1 MFRSWRQSVRE
12 LGERVERLEGALG
25 RLNMENAD
33 LKSQLKE
40 RDARIAKLESVLE
53 ESRRAG
59 KRQAAPFSKDKPKRD
74 PKKPGRKPG
83 SKYGRQAVRAIPVPD
98 KTFEAPCPEQC
109 PCGGKVGAE
118 GSIDL
123 YQVDIPPIQ
132 PETWKF
138 VVGHGHCQEC
148 GRRVRGQHPLL
159 ISKAFEVGTVHF
171 GPRLLAFA
179 AFQKMICG
187 VSYDKIRLG
196 FEQMLGFPVA
206 RSTLCR
212 AMQRLARRA
221 KPTRDALVEA
231 LRASPVVYADET
243 GWKQGG
249 RRVWLWVFT
258 NLRETVYEILPG
270 RGFEQ
275 AASVLGK
282 NYAGTLGVDGWA
294 PYRCFKEATLQTCYN
309 HLLHRCHELLETA
322 TRGAVRFPR
331 LVKAILRHAL
341 ALRDRRDA
349 GEISPH
355 GLRVAKGLLQAKMNR
370 LLHGRFTNPAN
381 QRFAKHL
388 RRYRD
393 NLFVFLDRADVEATN
408 YPAEQ
413 DIRIAVAHEVTA
425 GGTLARATRLQLGRG
440 RQVCPDSIR
449 NFGSIPPPPRS
460 DSTLA
465 LEAGLLRGRLRSV
478 AATPPRPTSN
488 ELEVATLGFD
498 DHRSSALRS
507 CSPSG
512 YEFAPSRACPW
523 ARRSPRRPLSGV
535 GAELSVLAR
544 TPIPSSPPSWPRS
557 PLSSVAVSDRLGRL
571 PRP

>member
-1 MFRSWRQSVRE
+1 M
-12 LGERVERLEGALG
+12 
-25 RLNMENAD
+25 
-33 LKSQLKE
+33 
-40 RDARIAKLESVLE
+40 
-53 ESRRAG
+53 
-59 KRQAAPFSKDKPKRD
+59 
-74 PKKPGRKPG
+74 
-83 SKYGRQAVRAIPVPD
+83 
-98 KTFEAPCPEQC
+98 
-109 PCGGKVGAE
+109 
-118 GSIDL
+118 
-123 YQVDIPPIQ
+123 
-132 PETWKF
+132 
-138 VVGHGHCQEC
+138 GHGHCQEC

-413 DIRIAVAHEVTA
+413 DIRIAVVNRKTCGGGNRTA
-425 GGTLARATRLQLGRG
+425 KGAQAQSILMSLILKWTPFFRPGVKVVKQACSIKKEQRKVKKNRTKHSPVSKAKVCIGGTTRAG
-440 RQVCPDSIR
+440 DS
-449 NFGSIPPPPRS
+449 GGTIPPAQGSREPDPQMEAASFWRTSRVLSRPKRWAEAMPRC
-460 DSTLA
+460 A
-465 LEAGLLRGRLRSV
+465 
-478 AATPPRPTSN
+478 RPN
-488 ELEVATLGFD
+488 CF
-498 DHRSSALRS
+498 RK
-507 CSPSG
+507 SG
-512 YEFAPSRACPW
+512 S
-523 ARRSPRRPLSGV
+523 
-535 GAELSVLAR
+535 
-544 TPIPSSPPSWPRS
+544 
-557 PLSSVAVSDRLGRL
+557 
-571 PRP
+571 

>member
-1 MFRSWRQSVRE
+1 MPRTATTPCRPSGSTPTY
-12 LGERVERLEGALG
+12 A
-25 RLNMENAD
+25 
-33 LKSQLKE
+33 
-40 RDARIAKLESVLE
+40 ARKQCPEKKTVSSLLVNDDRPYPTSDMGIEHSE
-53 ESRRAG
+53 ESRSLLRADPEVG
-59 KRQAAPFSKDKPKRD
+59 EPATKIFIQPLETSLERLSPTSRSQLPDSEFQPIDCPLGQMHLHLAVRISFKAKPQKM
-74 PKKPGRKPG
+74 P
-83 SKYGRQAVRAIPVPD
+83 QAVRAIPVPD

-138 VVGHGHCQEC
+138 VVGHGHCQKC

-341 ALRDRRDA
+341 FWTGHSTLVFVDQ
-349 GEISPH
+349 
-355 GLRVAKGLLQAKMNR
+355 KAKMT
-370 LLHGRFTNPAN
+370 F
-381 QRFAKHL
+381 
-388 RRYRD
+388 
-393 NLFVFLDRADVEATN
+393 
-408 YPAEQ
+408 
-413 DIRIAVAHEVTA
+413 
-425 GGTLARATRLQLGRG
+425 
-440 RQVCPDSIR
+440 
-449 NFGSIPPPPRS
+449 
-460 DSTLA
+460 
-465 LEAGLLRGRLRSV
+465 
-478 AATPPRPTSN
+478 
-488 ELEVATLGFD
+488 
-498 DHRSSALRS
+498 
-507 CSPSG
+507 
-512 YEFAPSRACPW
+512 
-523 ARRSPRRPLSGV
+523 
-535 GAELSVLAR
+535 
-544 TPIPSSPPSWPRS
+544 
-557 PLSSVAVSDRLGRL
+557 
-571 PRP
+571 

>member
-12 LGERVERLEGALG
+12 LGERVERLEGELG

-138 VVGHGHCQEC
+138 VVGHGLPGVCLGVE
-148 GRRVRGQHPLL
+148 
-159 ISKAFEVGTVHF
+159 TVHF

-212 AMQRLARRA
+212 AMGSVLPGVPSPPEMPWWRRCGPAPSSTPMRRA
-221 KPTRDALVEA
+221 GSREVVGSGCGSSRTCARPSTRSF
-231 LRASPVVYADET
+231 RAVVSS
-243 GWKQGG
+243 
-249 RRVWLWVFT
+249 R
-258 NLRETVYEILPG
+258 
-270 RGFEQ
+270 
-275 AASVLGK
+275 
-282 NYAGTLGVDGWA
+282 
-294 PYRCFKEATLQTCYN
+294 
-309 HLLHRCHELLETA
+309 
-322 TRGAVRFPR
+322 
-331 LVKAILRHAL
+331 
-341 ALRDRRDA
+341 
-349 GEISPH
+349 
-355 GLRVAKGLLQAKMNR
+355 
-370 LLHGRFTNPAN
+370 
-381 QRFAKHL
+381 
-388 RRYRD
+388 
-393 NLFVFLDRADVEATN
+393 
-408 YPAEQ
+408 
-413 DIRIAVAHEVTA
+413 
-425 GGTLARATRLQLGRG
+425 
-440 RQVCPDSIR
+440 
-449 NFGSIPPPPRS
+449 PPRCWGK
-460 DSTLA
+460 TTRA
-465 LEAGLLRGRLRSV
+465 
-478 AATPPRPTSN
+478 
-488 ELEVATLGFD
+488 
-498 DHRSSALRS
+498 
-507 CSPSG
+507 PSG
-512 YEFAPSRACPW
+512 
-523 ARRSPRRPLSGV
+523 
-535 GAELSVLAR
+535 
-544 TPIPSSPPSWPRS
+544 
-557 PLSSVAVSDRLGRL
+557 
-571 PRP
+571 

>member
-1 MFRSWRQSVRE
+1 M
-12 LGERVERLEGALG
+12 
-25 RLNMENAD
+25 
-33 LKSQLKE
+33 
-40 RDARIAKLESVLE
+40 
-53 ESRRAG
+53 
-59 KRQAAPFSKDKPKRD
+59 
-74 PKKPGRKPG
+74 
-83 SKYGRQAVRAIPVPD
+83 
-98 KTFEAPCPEQC
+98 
-109 PCGGKVGAE
+109 
-118 GSIDL
+118 
-123 YQVDIPPIQ
+123 
-132 PETWKF
+132 
-138 VVGHGHCQEC
+138 GHGHCQEC

-294 PYRCFKEATLQTCYN
+294 SYRCFKEATLQTCYN

-393 NLFVFLDRADVEATN
+393 NLGSAEDGRLFCCGFFDYYNFHHRHSGIGLMTPADVHYGRAEQLTTARRQILLEAQQAHPERFVRGTPQPPVLPPQAWINPPLEKTKLHDAAQAPLAAASIPGVPPFSASRNQILVDVDVDRADLTSLPTIIEA
-408 YPAEQ
+408 
-413 DIRIAVAHEVTA
+413 H
-425 GGTLARATRLQLGRG
+425 
-440 RQVCPDSIR
+440 
-449 NFGSIPPPPRS
+449 
-460 DSTLA
+460 
-465 LEAGLLRGRLRSV
+465 
-478 AATPPRPTSN
+478 
-488 ELEVATLGFD
+488 
-498 DHRSSALRS
+498 
-507 CSPSG
+507 
-512 YEFAPSRACPW
+512 
-523 ARRSPRRPLSGV
+523 
-535 GAELSVLAR
+535 
-544 TPIPSSPPSWPRS
+544 
-557 PLSSVAVSDRLGRL
+557 
-571 PRP
+571 

>member
-12 LGERVERLEGALG
+12 LGERVERLEGELG

-212 AMQRLARRA
+212 PCSVLPGVPSPPEMPWWRRCGPAPSSTPMRRA
-221 KPTRDALVEA
+221 GSR
-231 LRASPVVYADET
+231 
-243 GWKQGG
+243 
-249 RRVWLWVFT
+249 RRVGCGSSRT
-258 NLRETVYEILPG
+258 CARYEILPWFRAG
-270 RGFEQ
+270 R
-275 AASVLGK
+275 LG
-282 NYAGTLGVDGWA
+282 AGEKLRGHGVDGWA

-355 GLRVAKGLLQAKMNR
+355 GLRVAKGLL
-370 LLHGRFTNPAN
+370 H
-381 QRFAKHL
+381 
-388 RRYRD
+388 RR
-393 NLFVFLDRADVEATN
+393 
-408 YPAEQ
+408 
-413 DIRIAVAHEVTA
+413 
-425 GGTLARATRLQLGRG
+425 
-440 RQVCPDSIR
+440 
-449 NFGSIPPPPRS
+449 
-460 DSTLA
+460 
-465 LEAGLLRGRLRSV
+465 
-478 AATPPRPTSN
+478 
-488 ELEVATLGFD
+488 
-498 DHRSSALRS
+498 
-507 CSPSG
+507 
-512 YEFAPSRACPW
+512 
-523 ARRSPRRPLSGV
+523 
-535 GAELSVLAR
+535 
-544 TPIPSSPPSWPRS
+544 
-557 PLSSVAVSDRLGRL
+557 
-571 PRP
+571 

>member
-12 LGERVERLEGALG
+12 LGERVERLEGELG

-231 LRASPVVYADET
+231 LAGQP
-243 GWKQGG
+243 
-249 RRVWLWVFT
+249 RR
-258 NLRETVYEILPG
+258 
-270 RGFEQ
+270 
-275 AASVLGK
+275 
-282 NYAGTLGVDGWA
+282 
-294 PYRCFKEATLQTCYN
+294 
-309 HLLHRCHELLETA
+309 
-322 TRGAVRFPR
+322 
-331 LVKAILRHAL
+331 
-341 ALRDRRDA
+341 
-349 GEISPH
+349 
-355 GLRVAKGLLQAKMNR
+355 
-370 LLHGRFTNPAN
+370 
-381 QRFAKHL
+381 L
-388 RRYRD
+388 RR
-393 NLFVFLDRADVEATN
+393 
-408 YPAEQ
+408 
-413 DIRIAVAHEVTA
+413 
-425 GGTLARATRLQLGRG
+425 
-440 RQVCPDSIR
+440 
-449 NFGSIPPPPRS
+449 
-460 DSTLA
+460 
-465 LEAGLLRGRLRSV
+465 
-478 AATPPRPTSN
+478 
-488 ELEVATLGFD
+488 
-498 DHRSSALRS
+498 
-507 CSPSG
+507 
-512 YEFAPSRACPW
+512 
-523 ARRSPRRPLSGV
+523 
-535 GAELSVLAR
+535 
-544 TPIPSSPPSWPRS
+544 
-557 PLSSVAVSDRLGRL
+557 
-571 PRP
+571 

>member
-1 MFRSWRQSVRE
+1 
-12 LGERVERLEGALG
+12 
-25 RLNMENAD
+25 MENAD

-413 DIRIAVAHEVTA
+413 DIRIAVVNRKNLRRRQPYRERGTGPVDPHERPPELPSQRDPRDRHRHVNPSCSRQHPRPL
-425 GGTLARATRLQLGRG
+425 GQPRA
-440 RQVCPDSIR
+440 V
-449 NFGSIPPPPRS
+449 NNY
-460 DSTLA
+460 
-465 LEAGLLRGRLRSV
+465 LRS
-478 AATPPRPTSN
+478 S
-488 ELEVATLGFD
+488 G
-498 DHRSSALRS
+498 RSSAPTDCVAL
-507 CSPSG
+507 
-512 YEFAPSRACPW
+512 SRPTRGTFRHLVD
-523 ARRSPRRPLSGV
+523 RRLHHFHDATAS
-535 GAELSVLAR
+535 E
-544 TPIPSSPPSWPRS
+544 
-557 PLSSVAVSDRLGRL
+557 AVREVIH
-571 PRP
+571 